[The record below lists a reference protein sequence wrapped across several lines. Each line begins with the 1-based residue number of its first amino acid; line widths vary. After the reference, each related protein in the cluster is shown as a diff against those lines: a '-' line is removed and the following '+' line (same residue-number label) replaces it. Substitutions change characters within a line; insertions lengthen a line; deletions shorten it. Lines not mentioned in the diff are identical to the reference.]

1 MKLKQLILTLLFTLL
16 TVNIW
21 ADDAKIIVWFN
32 DANTANVEIPFE
44 EMPTF
49 TYDANN
55 GNVTITAGTINYTW
69 ALADLKEFTFEKSLP
84 TYIFIDTEDNSLAV
98 QEKNAAKCN
107 IKLERTLQTGGWNTL
122 AVPFDMSADMLKSA
136 FGDGTKLKELTGSSL
151 TGNKL
156 TLTFADA
163 TAIEAGKPYLVSV
176 PAEVKNPTFSD
187 VTLSQTSLPATT
199 TYVDFIPAFGK
210 SLVTGPTGDE
220 SNNWSVMFLGAN
232 NRFYHPTVVN
242 QPDNDASY
250 MKGFRAYFRLHN
262 GAANAIEFTSNIDS
276 EATAI
281 QSVGTEE
288 SRMEHD
294 VWYDLNGRKVSA
306 ASHLKKGVYVKNG
319 KKIVIK

>member
-1 MKLKQLILTLLFTLL
+1 MRKKTILFLMLTLFGMSA
-16 TVNIW
+16 W
-21 ADDAKIIVWFN
+21 ADGSKIIVWFN

-49 TYDANN
+49 TYDAND
-55 GNVTITAGTINYTW
+55 GKVTITSGSINYTW
-69 ALADLKEFTFEKSLP
+69 SLADLKEFTFEKSLP
-84 TYIFIDTEDNSLAV
+84 TYIFMDTEDNGLAV

-107 IKLERTLQTGGWNTL
+107 IKLERTLQAG
-122 AVPFDMSADMLKSA
+122 S
-136 FGDGTKLKELTGSSL
+136 KLKELTGSSL

-176 PAEVKNPTFSD
+176 PAEVKNPSFSD
-187 VTLSQTSLPATT
+187 VTISQTSLPATT

-220 SNNWSVMFLGAN
+220 NNSWSVMFLGSN
-232 NRFYHPTVVN
+232 NKFYHPSVVN

-262 GAANAIEFTSNIDS
+262 GAANAVEFTSNIDS

-281 QSVGTEE
+281 QSVDTEV

-306 ASHLKKGVYVKNG
+306 ASGLKKGVYIRNG

>member
-1 MKLKQLILTLLFTLL
+1 MRKKTILFLMLTLFGMSA
-16 TVNIW
+16 W
-21 ADDAKIIVWFN
+21 ADGSKIIVWFN

-49 TYDANN
+49 IYDAGN
-55 GNVTITAGTINYTW
+55 GNVTITSGSVNYTW
-69 ALADLKEFTFEKSLP
+69 SLADLKEFTFEKSLP
-84 TYIFIDTEDNSLAV
+84 TYIFMDTEDNGLAV

-107 IKLERTLQTGGWNTL
+107 IKLERTLQAGSWNTL
-122 AVPFDMSADMLKSA
+122 AVPFDMSANMLKTA

-176 PAEVKNPTFSD
+176 PAEVKNPSFSD
-187 VTLSQTSLPATT
+187 VTISQTSLPATT

-220 SNNWSVMFLGAN
+220 NNSWSVMFLGSN
-232 NRFYHPTVVN
+232 NKFYHPSVVN

-262 GAANAIEFTSNIDS
+262 GAANAVEYTSNIDS

-281 QSVGTEE
+281 QSVETEV

-306 ASHLKKGVYVKNG
+306 ASGLKKGVYIRNG